1 MAIEGLGIRYSP
13 YTYKKSEAK
22 EAQRTENE
30 AEEKD
35 TGITEAGAK
44 KDASQLKFD
53 SKKQLM
59 DYLKDNFKTV
69 ASGMTQISGAYLN
82 KCLKDEGELQKLL
95 DNLAAADEMAEN
107 APDEIKGYQGM
118 KISIDENGEMET
130 ETYGGSVSINEGK
143 RLRQIAA
150 AKTPAQ
156 IQMVLS
162 LLNVDL
168 SDVKRGK
175 AQGMCD
181 DDEIAKAEAL
191 IQQAQQ
197 RSSQIQSQSDEEQT
211 EAEKDM
217 SFYNT
222 LLM

>member
-1 MAIEGLGIRYSP
+1 MAIEGPGINYNP
-13 YTYKKSEAK
+13 YIFKKTEAKKSDKMEKGSEDSAK
-22 EAQRTENE
+22 EVKE
-30 AEEKD
+30 AEKER
-35 TGITEAGAK
+35 
-44 KDASQLKFD
+44 DASELKFG
-53 SKKQLM
+53 SKDELM
-59 DYLKDNFKTV
+59 SYLKSNFKTV
-69 ASGMTQISGAYLN
+69 ASGMAQISGTYLN
-82 KCLKDEGELQKLL
+82 KCLNDEGELQKLL
-95 DNLAAADEMAEN
+95 DNLTAADEMAET
-107 APDEIKGYQGM
+107 APDEIEGYQGM

-130 ETYGGSVSINEGK
+130 ETYGGKVAINEGK

-197 RSSQIQSQSDEEQT
+197 RSSQIQAQSDDELA

-217 SFYNT
+217 GFYNT

>member
-1 MAIEGLGIRYSP
+1 MSIEGFGIRYSP
-13 YTYKKSEAK
+13 YTYKKTEAN
-22 EAQRTENE
+22 EAQRTEKE

-35 TGITEAGAK
+35 ATVTEAGTK
-44 KDASQLKFD
+44 NDASQLKFS
-53 SKKQLM
+53 SKNQLM
-59 DYLKDNFKTV
+59 DYLKGNFKTV
-69 ASGMTQISGAYLN
+69 ASGMTQISGSYLN
-82 KCLKDEGELQKLL
+82 KCLNDEGELQKLL
-95 DNLAAADEMAEN
+95 DNLAAADEMAER